1 MPVENKRIRSCDATP
16 EDESLICLLY
26 NSGLSSIKVAAQVG
40 FSKPTVLKALR
51 RNGVEIRKHGNPDA
65 TSKVC
70 VDCSVEKE
78 IGEFYVRQPRCKK
91 CLIAR
96 NAEYKRNNRELVRK
110 WGRDYSK
117 RHRAENRIKDRIWAA
132 DNPEKVRLGKM
143 RASHNHLNHK
153 GICTLQEWLDI
164 LEKYDHKCLR
174 CGSESKIT
182 LDHIIPAS
190 RVGSSNT
197 ADNLQPLCHSCNS
210 GKQAK
215 VIDYRPDKSCL
226 VNRDKQ

>member
-1 MPVENKRIRSCDATP
+1 MSSENKRIRSCDTTP

-40 FSKPTVLKALR
+40 FSKPTVLKVLR
-51 RNGVEIRKHGNPDA
+51 RHGIEARKHGNPNA

-70 VDCSVEKE
+70 VDCCVEKE
-78 IGEFYVRQPRCKK
+78 IGEFYARSPRCKK
-91 CLIAR
+91 CAVVR
-96 NAEYKRNNRELVRK
+96 NAEYKRNNREKVRE
-110 WGRDYSK
+110 WGRDYGR
-117 RHRAENRIKDRIWAA
+117 RHKD
-132 DNPEKVRLGKM
+132 PEKSRVKDMGVRHK
-143 RASHNHLNHK
+143 HLNHK

-164 LEKYDHKCLR
+164 LERYDYKCLR
-174 CGSESKIT
+174 CGSENKIT
-182 LDHIIPAS
+182 LDHTIPAS

-226 VNRDKQ
+226 VNWDK